1 LFFCPF
7 TFIHTSAYSVVIWPL
22 TPVDEV
28 TSSSGDRKRRLLF
41 LTNKQAD
48 MLASTP
54 GSIQRMLDA
63 LEAGDTHQSLALALA
78 LVVASHQRATHFEC

>member
-1 LFFCPF
+1 MLY
-7 TFIHTSAYSVVIWPL
+7 TSPYVVIWPF
-22 TPVDEV
+22 TAVDEV

-48 MLASTP
+48 MLASTQ

-63 LEAGDTHQSLALALA
+63 LEASP
-78 LVVASHQRATHFEC
+78 